1 MKNNA
6 FCVAAVSAFAACAAF
21 AEDVIDND
29 AEETE
34 TESGHKWFSFH
45 AFADV
50 ETAYICRGY
59 VWSTRPYSAQY
70 ADTVVDFGDF
80 GRAEASIWTMSAMSS
95 SGHSDA
101 MSRYAYAEADYLLR
115 YYYDIDIADGWRL
128 QNGVGRQWVTNPGYR
143 GGHTLTDIQLL
154 QVLHNPWV
162 TPYWRLRII
171 RKPIDETYWV
181 LGLKRSFEVIDD
193 LTFSVDFFGDIG
205 DRRHF
210 DNLYGGW
217 ADAKG
222 RSLHGGLKTLNL
234 VLRLDYRLVDHVTL
248 FAFAGQFSIVSS
260 DARDAIKAASGPE
273 KRRDLTYGGA
283 GVAIDF

>member
-1 MKNNA
+1 
-6 FCVAAVSAFAACAAF
+6 
-21 AEDVIDND
+21 
-29 AEETE
+29 
-34 TESGHKWFSFH
+34 
-45 AFADV
+45 
-50 ETAYICRGY
+50 
-59 VWSTRPYSAQY
+59 
-70 ADTVVDFGDF
+70 
-80 GRAEASIWTMSAMSS
+80 
-95 SGHSDA
+95 
-101 MSRYAYAEADYLLR
+101 
-115 YYYDIDIADGWRL
+115 
-128 QNGVGRQWVTNPGYR
+128 
-143 GGHTLTDIQLL
+143 L

-181 LGLKRSFEVIDD
+181 LGLKRSFEIIDD

-222 RSLHGGLKTLNL
+222 HSLHSGLKTLNL
-234 VLRLDYRLVDHVTL
+234 VLRLDYWLVDHVTL